1 MSCGLSGGGGV
12 WLVLAVVDALG
23 EADSGEVGE
32 IGGGVIT
39 GGVVLTGGG
48 VVTGGGVIRR
58 GFSHVRVAVC
68 C

>member
-1 MSCGLSGGGGV
+1 MSGGGGV

-39 GGVVLTGGG
+39 GGG